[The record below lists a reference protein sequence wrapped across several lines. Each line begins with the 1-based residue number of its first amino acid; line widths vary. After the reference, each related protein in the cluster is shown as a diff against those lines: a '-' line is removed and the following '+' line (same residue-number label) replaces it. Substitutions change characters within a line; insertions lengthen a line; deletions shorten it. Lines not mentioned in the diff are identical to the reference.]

1 MPAKL
6 SELLEVLEEKFP
18 EDEDVLAAV
27 DQYDIEFGEDD
38 MDEEEMPMDMEMDM
52 DEMPMDEEAP
62 MDLESMLSEDMEGE
76 EEDLDLDLD
85 IEMPPRKKKKKY

>member
-1 MPAKL
+1 
-6 SELLEVLEEKFP
+6 
-18 EDEDVLAAV
+18 
-27 DQYDIEFGEDD
+27 
-38 MDEEEMPMDMEMDM
+38 M

>member
-38 MDEEEMPMDMEMDM
+38 MDEEEMPMDMEMD
-52 DEMPMDEEAP
+52 EMPMDEEAP
-62 MDLESMLSEDMEGE
+62 MDLDSMLSEDMGEE

-85 IEMPPRKKKKKY
+85 IEMPPRKKKMKY

>member
-38 MDEEEMPMDMEMDM
+38 MDEEEMPMDMEMD
-52 DEMPMDEEAP
+52 EMPMDEEA
-62 MDLESMLSEDMEGE
+62 LCSMKTWKA
-76 EEDLDLDLD
+76 
-85 IEMPPRKKKKKY
+85 KKKKILI